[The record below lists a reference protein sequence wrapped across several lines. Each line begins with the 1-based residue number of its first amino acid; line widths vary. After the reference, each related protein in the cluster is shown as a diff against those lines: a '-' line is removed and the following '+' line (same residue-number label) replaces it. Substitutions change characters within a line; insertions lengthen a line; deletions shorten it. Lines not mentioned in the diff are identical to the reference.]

1 MAPALGD
8 GDLAG
13 VFSSSPAY
21 STSDMTLRVA
31 IVGCGKA
38 AENHV
43 AEIKKLPNISLIAA
57 CDSEPLM
64 AEQFALRHGVQAC
77 YSDLEAL
84 LNEQCP
90 DVVHIATPPQ
100 SHVQLALAAIE
111 AGCHLFVEKPLAE
124 TSERA
129 AEIIHR
135 AECTGTKLTVG
146 WTYYFDITL
155 RAARELIARGSLGD
169 PVHLDAFLAY
179 DLHGMFGAAVID
191 EPTHWVHNLK
201 GKLVQNNLDH
211 LLSLLVDFFCD
222 ESSALNINAWQATA
236 SPYPDLV
243 DELRFLLRGEH
254 ISAHVAF
261 SCRARPLG
269 HFLTIAGTKGTVHL
283 DITNQLLTRDCSST
297 LPGPFGRL
305 AVGTAHLRQLA
316 SQNLKNF
323 ARFLRSDFH
332 ALPGFEFLVRSFYRS
347 IERNEAVPISYAH
360 IMRVSGWMDQVVNQ
374 LHQPGPV
381 HQ

>member
-1 MAPALGD
+1 
-8 GDLAG
+8 
-13 VFSSSPAY
+13 
-21 STSDMTLRVA
+21 MTLRVA

-43 AEIKKLPNISLIAA
+43 AETKKLSNVSVVAA

-64 AEQFALRHGVQAC
+64 AEQFALRHGVHAH
-77 YSDLEAL
+77 YSDLQAL
-84 LNEQCP
+84 LNEQSP

-100 SHVQLALAAIE
+100 SHVQLALMAID
-111 AGCHLFVEKPLAE
+111 AGCHLFLEKPFAE
-124 TSERA
+124 TGEQA

-135 AECTGTKLTVG
+135 AQCAGRKLTVG
-146 WTYYFDITL
+146 WTYYFDPTL
-155 RAARELIARGSLGD
+155 RAVRELLAKGALGD

-191 EPTHWVHNLK
+191 EPTHWVHDLK

-211 LLSLLVDFFCD
+211 VLSLLVDFFSD
-222 ESSALNINAWQATA
+222 DSLALNVLAWHATD

-243 DELRFLLRGEH
+243 DEVRFVLREEQ
-254 ISAHVAF
+254 ISAQVAF
-261 SCRARPLG
+261 SCRARPAG
-269 HFLTIAGTKGTVHL
+269 HFLTIAGTRGTVHL
-283 DITNQLLTRDCSST
+283 DITNQLLMRDCSST

-305 AVGTAHLRQLA
+305 AVGVAHSGQLA

-323 ARFLRSDFH
+323 ARFVRSDFQ
-332 ALPGFEFLVRSFYRS
+332 ALPGLEFLVRSFYHS
-347 IERNEAVPISYAH
+347 VECNEEVPIPYAH

-374 LHQPGPV
+374 LHQPRPV
-381 HQ
+381 PQ